1 MLTRNLKVTLNYINL
16 APVENTFALVDSK
29 YAKKKKKMVNGGR
42 ELNIVQVKQEE
53 KKNIKKY

>member
-16 APVENTFALVDSK
+16 APVENTFALVDGK
-29 YAKKKKKMVNGGR
+29 YAKKKMVNGGR
-42 ELNIVQVKQEE
+42 ELNIVQEKQEE